1 MAKVLVVD
9 DDTFVVQVIAGALRN
24 AGHEVECAYD
34 GEAGEEAFDAT
45 PFDAVICDMLM
56 PRQEG
61 LETIRHMRQ
70 TRPNTA
76 IVAISGGLGAADIDI
91 LNVARQLGAHATLK
105 KPFQIPELVG
115 TVDQA
120 LLNAQTVNPPNKA
133 RA

>member
-9 DDTFVVQVIAGALRN
+9 DDKFVVQVIAGALRN

-70 TRPNTA
+70 TRPHTA
-76 IVAISGGLGAADIDI
+76 IVAISGGLGATDIDI
-91 LNVARQLGAHATLK
+91 LSVARQLGAHATLK
-105 KPFQIPELVG
+105 KPFHIPELVSA
-115 TVDQA
+115 VDTA
-120 LLNAQTVNPPNKA
+120 LRNAHAESAPNKA